1 MHFMDNEYR
10 SLADRASEWVDYW
23 IARLEENKNTDQAD
37 FCLMAL
43 NNARKDEDYFK
54 KRGI

>member
-1 MHFMDNEYR
+1 MDNEYR